1 MKIICIISFLI
12 AILFNTQT
20 RAQSYVVGNP
30 DSENTLFLQST
41 TEYIPPQ
48 PSTDWEPLPDSPDV
62 EVAPP
67 PNRVPEIELQKP
79 IIENNETIIEQQ
91 PQPLSAQQF
100 D

>member
-1 MKIICIISFLI
+1 MKIIYIAGFLTV
-12 AILFNTQT
+12 ILFSAQT
-20 RAQSYVVGNP
+20 KAQSYVVGNP
-30 DSENTLFLQST
+30 ESENTLLLQNT
-41 TEYIPPQ
+41 TEYIPQP

-67 PNRVPEIELQKP
+67 PNRMPEIEPQET
-79 IIENNETIIEQQ
+79 IIENTDTIIEQQ